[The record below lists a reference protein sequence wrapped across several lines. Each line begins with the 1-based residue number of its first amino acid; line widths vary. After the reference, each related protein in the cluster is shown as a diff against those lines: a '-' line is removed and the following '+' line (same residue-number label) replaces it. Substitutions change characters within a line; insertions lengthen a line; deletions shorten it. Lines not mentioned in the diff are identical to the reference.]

1 MDYVRVHQLGAK
13 LLPVTAP
20 TMSRRLF
27 YVNKSS
33 VLAEVT

>member
-1 MDYVRVHQLGAK
+1 MDYVRVHELETK
-13 LLPVTAP
+13 LLPVTVP